1 MKPTLALAPTKSAP
15 RWAGRK
21 RRSYV
26 SRSIPLP
33 VARALRRGQIQRE
46 PFVLNTKPFRT
57 NRGHRESNR
66 QCAPCL
72 VLAHVV
78 SLPKMQHFFD
88 SSGGK
93 FGLEVQVRRIRF
105 RLYGRALTA
114 CRFFVEAAVLNCFCA
129 LSLGSGFQFLQILL
143 GRFDVSAGFCPRAF
157 APITF
162 VIVCR

>member
-1 MKPTLALAPTKSAP
+1 MAMKPTLALAPTKSAP

-114 CRFFVEAAVLNCFCA
+114 CRFFVEAAVLNASAPFHLVAASSSCKF
-129 LSLGSGFQFLQILL
+129 FLAASM
-143 GRFDVSAGFCPRAF
+143 SARAF
-157 APITF
+157 ARAPS
-162 VIVCR
+162 RKSRS